1 MRLNTH
7 AHTVGHIPIVIC
19 YGRSTGTKRGAVNW
33 NLLKVLSF
41 EDYHKDIG
49 EVD

>member
-7 AHTVGHIPIVIC
+7 VHTVGHIPIVIC
-19 YGRSTGTKRGAVNW
+19 CGRSTVTKRGVVNW
-33 NLLKVLSF
+33 NLVEVLSF

>member
-7 AHTVGHIPIVIC
+7 ANSAGHIQIVIC
-19 YGRSTGTKRGAVNW
+19 CGRSTVTKSGVVNW
-33 NLLKVLSF
+33 NLLDVLSF
-41 EDYHKDIG
+41 EDYHIDIG